1 MSDNPKRIVVKFG
14 SGILTNPDRV
24 SLDDAQFDALTSAI
38 SDLKRDGHEVI
49 IVSSGAVAAG
59 LMAFKLSARPTDT
72 SDLQACAAVGQSR
85 LMHFYQTLFREHQFH
100 VAQLLLTN
108 EDIYAENRRRNFEN
122 TLERLLRFD
131 DVIPIINENDSVAI
145 EELKF
150 GDNDTLSARVA
161 VIARADLLILLTS
174 VDGIQTSSDNNEIIQ
189 DVHDIADVLCHV
201 RDETGHF
208 SVGGMQTK
216 LKAVEISTTAGVETL
231 IANGRR
237 AEQLAELVAG
247 QGICTRI
254 YAKPRNITG

>member
-1 MSDNPKRIVVKFG
+1 MSKNRKRIVVKFG

-38 SDLKRDGHEVI
+38 AELKRGENEVI
-49 IVSSGAVAAG
+49 VVSSGAVAAG
-59 LMAFKLSARPTDT
+59 LMAFKLDARPTDT

-85 LMHFYQTLFREHQFH
+85 LMHFYETLFRQHGLH

-108 EDIYAENRRRNFEN
+108 EDISAENRRRNFEN

-131 DVIPIINENDSVAI
+131 DVVPIINENDSVAI

-161 VIARADLLILLTS
+161 VISKADLLILLTS
-174 VDGIQTSSDNNEIIQ
+174 VDGIQTSADNNEIIR

-216 LKAVEISTTAGVETL
+216 LKAVEIATSAGVETL

-237 AEQLAELVAG
+237 AEQLSELVAG
-247 QGICTRI
+247 RGICTRI
-254 YAKPRNITG
+254 HARS